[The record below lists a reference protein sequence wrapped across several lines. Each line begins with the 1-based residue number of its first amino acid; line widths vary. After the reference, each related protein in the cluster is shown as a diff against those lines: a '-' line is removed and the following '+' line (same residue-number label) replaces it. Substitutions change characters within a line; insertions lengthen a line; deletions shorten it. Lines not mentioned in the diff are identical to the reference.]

1 MASSQSNKRDFLF
14 GSHFFPCES
23 GSYFERTSRPIY
35 AITYLLFF
43 IVFYEIAVF
52 FMSPDLLTRPLDEIP
67 GLVVAF
73 AWIHNFLTWL
83 GLSSESAW
91 MGAPMAFIIVLVAMQ
106 ITSRSGYRVRF
117 KDFLPMTLECLGWAI
132 PLIVFGLLFGR
143 IASPAQYSKID
154 VAQDTQKV
162 VVLAAQEDAD
172 SVSQQESSH
181 SLILE
186 IVTGIGAGIY
196 EELIFR
202 LILIWL
208 LLIFFKDLLGF
219 SSSIAVLYAIL
230 ISSFLFSL
238 HHHFYFLDGHVVRSE
253 KLVPII
259 FAFRM
264 LAGAYLAVIFA
275 FRGIGISAATHIY
288 HNIIVALLNSYVFA
302 THA

>member
-1 MASSQSNKRDFLF
+1 MARSESNKQDFLF

-43 IVFYEIAVF
+43 VVVYEIAVF

-67 GLVVAF
+67 GLVVSF

-91 MGAPMAFIIVLVAMQ
+91 MGAPMAFIIVLIAMQ
-106 ITSRSGYRVRF
+106 ITSRSGYRVRI

-132 PLIVFGLLFGR
+132 PLIVFGLLLGR
-143 IASPAQYSKID
+143 IASPAQYSKMNLP
-154 VAQDTQKV
+154 QETQKV
-162 VVLAAQEDAD
+162 VSLAVQEGSD
-172 SVSQQESSH
+172 SVSQGSGH
-181 SLILE
+181 SLTLE

-208 LLIFFKDLLGF
+208 LMIFFKDLLGF
-219 SSSIAVLYAIL
+219 SSSMAVLYAIL

-238 HHHFYFLDGHVVRSE
+238 HHHFYFLDGHIVRSE
-253 KLVPII
+253 RLVPII

-264 LAGAYLAVIFA
+264 LAGAYLSIIFA
-275 FRGIGISAATHIY
+275 LRGIGISAATHIY
-288 HNIIVALLNSYVFA
+288 HNIIVALLNSYVFSA
-302 THA
+302 QA